1 MVNCLRTT
9 DKKVDNPENQSW
21 VNVEFRNLLAMRCG
35 CMVLKAEE
43 KSMKTIR
50 TNEPGFSR

>member
-1 MVNCLRTT
+1 MRMV
-9 DKKVDNPENQSW
+9 DKTVDSLGLTLS
-21 VNVEFRNLLAMRCG
+21 FKSLHTMRCG

-43 KSMKTIR
+43 KSVKRIQ